1 MKNIY
6 IITFIVILLLS
17 LPIFSQTD
25 SKYQA
30 FPEGQFKGSINSIIK
45 PEEHQKQGL
54 QTKVSNDSEIRTI
67 INKKALENGYLLVEM
82 IEQRWRDSNWVNY
95 QRYIYTYDSKNNLIE
110 EIYQE
115 WDVSNWLNKWKGTYT
130 YDSNNNLIEELGQDW
145 DGSNWV
151 DSSRNTYTY
160 DSNNNL
166 IEELG
171 QNWDGSNWVNY
182 GKETY
187 TYDSN
192 NNLIEEIEQEW
203 DGSNWVNS
211 WKYTHT
217 YDSNNNLIE
226 KITQYWIGSNWVNL
240 FKYINT
246 YDSNNNLIESLNQIW
261 DGSNWV
267 NTHRSLYSHSPT
279 DVEEI
284 PGEIKTYSLSNNYP
298 NPFNPST
305 TIKYQIP
312 KSGLVTLKVYNV
324 LGKEIT
330 TLVNE
335 EKSVG
340 SYEITFDASGLSSGI
355 YFYKLS
361 ADNFQQTKKMIL
373 LK

>member
-1 MKNIY
+1 MNY
-6 IITFIVILLLS
+6 
-17 LPIFSQTD
+17 
-25 SKYQA
+25 SK
-30 FPEGQFKGSINSIIK
+30 GN
-45 PEEHQKQGL
+45 
-54 QTKVSNDSEIRTI
+54 
-67 INKKALENGYLLVEM
+67 
-82 IEQRWRDSNWVNY
+82 
-95 QRYIYTYDSKNNLIE
+95 
-110 EIYQE
+110 
-115 WDVSNWLNKWKGTYT
+115 
-130 YDSNNNLIEELGQDW
+130 
-145 DGSNWV
+145 
-151 DSSRNTYTY
+151 
-160 DSNNNL
+160 
-166 IEELG
+166 
-171 QNWDGSNWVNY
+171 
-182 GKETY
+182 Y

-192 NNLIEEIEQEW
+192 NNLIEEISQNW
-203 DGSNWVNS
+203 YGSNWVNS
-211 WKYTHT
+211 SKSTYT

-226 KITQYWIGSNWVNL
+226 ILSENWEVFNWVN
-240 FKYINT
+240 FRKYTRI
-246 YDSNNNLIESLNQIW
+246 YDSNNNLIETITQYWN
-261 DGSNWV
+261 DSNWINDGRV
-267 NTHRSLYSHSPT
+267 LYSYSPT
-279 DVEEI
+279 DVEEL